1 MIENLWSPK
10 MQTLKAI
17 LVKNTY
23 ELLHKKIVSRDLRE
37 KLEDD
42 NWQIIEIKADIYDD
56 IGYIIGG
63 K

>member
-1 MIENLWSPK
+1 